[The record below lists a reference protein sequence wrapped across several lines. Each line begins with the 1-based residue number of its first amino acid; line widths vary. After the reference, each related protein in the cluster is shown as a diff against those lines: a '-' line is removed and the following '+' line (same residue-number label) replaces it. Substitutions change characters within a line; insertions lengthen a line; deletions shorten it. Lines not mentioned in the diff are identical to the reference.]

1 MKCKI
6 FIKQLGM
13 KLSKNITQLE
23 EHVNDWLAKNPNI
36 NIKYSKYENPGSISS
51 YFVLY
56 ED

>member
-1 MKCKI
+1 
-6 FIKQLGM
+6 M

-23 EHVNDWLAKNPNI
+23 EEVNDWLAKNPTI
-36 NIKYSKYENPGSISS
+36 NIKYNKYENPGSISS